1 MKQEYIAKK
10 ESFDNKMQQISDKE
24 TERLMYAKQAREDVL
39 KNAGQRDGYFVGAAK
54 NTEIQ
59 ERAKNPI
66 YRAELEEAQR
76 ELKEQ

>member
-1 MKQEYIAKK
+1 
-10 ESFDNKMQQISDKE
+10 
-24 TERLMYAKQAREDVL
+24 MYAKQAREDVL

-54 NTEIQ
+54 NQELQ